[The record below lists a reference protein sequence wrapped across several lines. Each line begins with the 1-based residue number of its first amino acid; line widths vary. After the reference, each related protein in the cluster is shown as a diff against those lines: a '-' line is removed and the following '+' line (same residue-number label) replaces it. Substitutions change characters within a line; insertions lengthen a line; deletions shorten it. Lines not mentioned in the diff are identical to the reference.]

1 MHYHDLTHKEL
12 VKLLQ
17 EKDEEIAEL
26 GSKLYLSKRRTKET
40 EKTVIDIC
48 KANYKSVV
56 ISTTAEETER
66 LQNKGYEL
74 LCYANDIDILHK
86 LTDYRPVFIGF
97 FLGVVIFLMGW
108 ITIKFQI

>member
-1 MHYHDLTHKEL
+1 MNYYELTHKEL
-12 VKLLQ
+12 IKLLQ
-17 EKDEEIAEL
+17 QKDEEIAEL
-26 GSKLYLSKRRTKET
+26 ESKLYLSKRRTKET

-56 ISTTAEETER
+56 ISTTNKETER

-74 LCYANDIDILHK
+74 LCYTNDIDILHK
-86 LTDYRPVFIGF
+86 LTDYRPAFIGL
-97 FLGVVIFLMGW
+97 FLGVIIFLMGW